1 MAGGNIS
8 VAHQSPMKTTTS
20 WLTQLLQVLMGL
32 ISYFNVWK
40 VRIIIW
46 WSNQHSYFPSFCPRT
61 PEGFLFQLSD
71 PILPKLKYIKF
82 DCSYDILECA
92 AKFNICQE
100 EEFTYRYMF
109 DKDFESL
116 YENANKN
123 INISPEDLLDF
134 MLKRLYFSDY
144 WFNEITVNIAVALA
158 SIPLADTT
166 RILLSFLRLISFIV
180 LKYKILFIIP
190 FWFMKDYFITWWH
203 SIFHIITMKLW
214 VGLGLLWH

>member
-1 MAGGNIS
+1 M
-8 VAHQSPMKTTTS
+8 
-20 WLTQLLQVLMGL
+20 
-32 ISYFNVWK
+32 
-40 VRIIIW
+40 
-46 WSNQHSYFPSFCPRT
+46 
-61 PEGFLFQLSD
+61 
-71 PILPKLKYIKF
+71 KYIKF

-180 LKYKILFIIP
+180 LKYKILLIIP
-190 FWFMKDYFITWWH
+190 F
-203 SIFHIITMKLW
+203 
-214 VGLGLLWH
+214 